1 MCSSKRKVGEVFD
14 VTEFLIYSVKM
25 LGPLKAYRKKNHKSC
40 VCACARMHPRVR
52 QMLEGFITLPLSLA
66 LLLHIHPPRGLK
78 VTRLRG

>member
-1 MCSSKRKVGEVFD
+1 MCRSKRKVGEVLD

-25 LGPLKAYRKKNHKSC
+25 LGPLNAYRKKIINR
-40 VCACARMHPRVR
+40 VCVR